1 MSDKLSSSAVL
12 NLLAS
17 VTSEFVNVAIQN
29 VMLKK
34 KTTNTKTFRFG
45 SDQQKDNS
53 FILNLLPD
61 YFIKVKQFQTRS
73 LF

>member
-12 NLLAS
+12 NSLAS

-34 KTTNTKTFRFG
+34 KTTTKTFRLG

-53 FILNLLPD
+53 FI
-61 YFIKVKQFQTRS
+61 
-73 LF
+73 

>member
-29 VMLKK
+29 VMLKENNNK
-34 KTTNTKTFRFG
+34 
-45 SDQQKDNS
+45 
-53 FILNLLPD
+53 NLSVRL
-61 YFIKVKQFQTRS
+61 
-73 LF
+73 

>member
-29 VMLKK
+29 VMLKRK
-34 KTTNTKTFRFG
+34 Q
-45 SDQQKDNS
+45 QQKPFGQALISKKATASSKS
-53 FILNLLPD
+53 FA
-61 YFIKVKQFQTRS
+61 
-73 LF
+73 